1 MIFISKTQQ
10 YFVIKLRLNVICLQE
25 ADTMIDILDRIIYFR
40 NIKGW
45 SEYQLAEQSG
55 IAQSTINSWYR
66 KHLLPTVPSLD
77 KICQAFGITLS
88 QFFAETDEIPMLTN
102 AQKQLVS
109 ASCHLNEQQL
119 QQLILFIETL

>member
-10 YFVIKLRLNVICLQE
+10 YFVIKLRLTVIYLQE
-25 ADTMIDILDRIIYFR
+25 ADTMVDILDRIIYFR

-109 ASCHLNEQQL
+109 ASCHLNEQQI

>member
-1 MIFISKTQQ
+1 
-10 YFVIKLRLNVICLQE
+10 
-25 ADTMIDILDRIIYFR
+25 MIDILDRIIYFR

-109 ASCHLNEQQL
+109 ASCHLNEQQMQL
-119 QQLILFIETL
+119 LILFIMTL